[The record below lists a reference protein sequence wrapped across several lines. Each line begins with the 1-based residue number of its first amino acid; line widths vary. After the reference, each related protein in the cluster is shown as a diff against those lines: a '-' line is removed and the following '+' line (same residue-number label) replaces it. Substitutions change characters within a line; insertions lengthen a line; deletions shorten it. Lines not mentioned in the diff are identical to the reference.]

1 MHATPQD
8 RHAAEGAQRVLEA
21 FAASAHIQFDR
32 IVAGRVLSESGRAIT
47 GDDAGTWARRLVE
60 AGESLN
66 LRVRY
71 VECTLADAM
80 TFVQQGIPVA
90 HCSSAGDGT
99 LHWFSPHFVVPRSR
113 LAIYLIVQTTLVVL
127 LSFISRGTAV
137 SFGLIMA
144 LAGETVGMLSVN
156 GYSGAVW
163 PHTWHGTLLAAGME

>member
-32 IVAGRVLSESGRAIT
+32 IIAGRVLSESERAIT

-71 VECTLADAM
+71 VECT
-80 TFVQQGIPVA
+80 
-90 HCSSAGDGT
+90 
-99 LHWFSPHFVVPRSR
+99 
-113 LAIYLIVQTTLVVL
+113 
-127 LSFISRGTAV
+127 
-137 SFGLIMA
+137 
-144 LAGETVGMLSVN
+144 
-156 GYSGAVW
+156 
-163 PHTWHGTLLAAGME
+163 